1 MPDSVFPSLNQEE
14 SDYVPGGV
22 TNSVKGFDAT
32 YMSIDT
38 GSAALSLTVSGNN
51 VSLVTYRVSTE
62 LDDGQYWVII
72 GLKTDNFV
80 WNDAENEDDRTRT
93 LHWKVNPIVETLD
106 LSNTVLDYTGDVMT
120 YSPSGFD
127 PMTMLVNGN
136 TGFSPGD
143 YRATFSFRDSLNYV
157 WSKEK
162 SEYKIP
168 VGASVTIDEDEVVV
182 GWSITRGVYNL
193 NSLGTPTT
201 EFVYDGEEHYPVFEN
216 VPSWLTITPDR
227 TVTNASEGT
236 VKITLTFSASE
247 DSGYVLSETSRTY
260 DVKVTKRPVT
270 IVIEDK
276 ETVYGQDAPELTY
289 RIGSETG
296 FVDDVNV
303 TLSVDYTNGNDKGDY
318 DITVSHDAGDNY
330 TVTIT
335 PGKLTVN
342 PATVP
347 EPTETSVLYTGSDV
361 GHPFEGPF
369 DVSGDTVGKELGAYT
384 VTLTLNDGN
393 HVWWDGTNGPKTL
406 TWTIVSGDVLRP
418 EYFVIDTS
426 EETYTGREIK
436 KSVTSRT
443 PSIVEGVDFEVSYEN
458 NVHAGTATVIITGIG
473 NHTGEV
479 REEFTI
485 LPQKVTVPEMADVEY
500 DGTEKSAP
508 YESNDIYTVSGDLRG
523 TDVGSYH
530 VILTLKNTND
540 YQWSDGTTGP
550 KALMWRIVSEKTLVK
565 DYFVVDVSPEV
576 YDGQP
581 HTKLVECIN
590 PDLEYGVDYTV
601 DYFNN
606 TEASTDDNPA
616 RIVIT
621 GIGDHD
627 GVLEYSFMIEK
638 MTPVLTF
645 VNDNFDRDESDG
657 RFTLLPYLSP
667 IISYDQ
673 LVWSSTDESVA
684 VVDERT
690 GEVTLTGIGTAR
702 IVATLPDGD
711 NWHGCSAGYDL
722 EVGETQTEIVVV
734 PGPGGSGGDGDVIYI
749 PTVIREEV
757 DGGISDVT
765 WLIILACTVTV
776 MLALIWLLW
785 NRRVMN

>member
-1 MPDSVFPSLNQEE
+1 MKLKVPTLAHVE
-14 SDYVPGGV
+14 SDYVRGGI
-22 TNSVKGFDAT
+22 TNSVNGFNAT

-38 GSAALSLTVSGNN
+38 GSTALSLTVSGNN

-62 LDDGQYWVII
+62 LDDDRYWVIV
-72 GLKTDNFV
+72 GLKTGNFV
-80 WNDAENEDDRTRT
+80 WDDAVDENARTRT

-106 LSNTVLDYTGDVMT
+106 LSDTVMDYTGNVVT
-120 YSPSGFD
+120 YNPPGFD
-127 PMTMLVNGN
+127 ATTMLVNGN
-136 TGFSPGD
+136 TGFSPGE
-143 YRATFSFRDSLNYV
+143 YKATFSFGDSLNYV
-157 WSKEK
+157 WSTDRN
-162 SEYKIP
+162 EYNIP
-168 VGASVTIDEDEVVV
+168 EDATVTIDEDKIVVE
-182 GWSITRGVYNL
+182 WSITRGVYDIS
-193 NSLGTPTT
+193 SLGTPKT
-201 EFVYDGEEHYPVFEN
+201 EFVYDGKEHYPVFDS
-216 VPSWLTITPDR
+216 VPSWLTITHDK
-227 TVTNASEGT
+227 TVTDVSDVAVE
-236 VKITLTFSASE
+236 ITLTFTASE
-247 DSGYVLSETSRTY
+247 DSGYVLNETSRTY
-260 DVKVTKRPVT
+260 DVKVTLRPVA
-270 IVIEDK
+270 IVVEDK

-289 RIGSETG
+289 HIGSEVG
-296 FVDDVNV
+296 FVDAVDVN
-303 TLSVDYTNGNDKGDY
+303 LSVEYEKGDDCDEY
-318 DITVSHDAGDNY
+318 YITVSHDAGDNY
-330 TVTIT
+330 DVSIT

-347 EPTETSVLYTGSDV
+347 EPTETSVLYTGSEV

-369 DVSGDTVGKELGAYT
+369 DVRGDIKGKELGAYT
-384 VTLTLNDGN
+384 VTLTLNDDN
-393 HVWWDGTNGPKTL
+393 YVWWDGTSEPKTL
-406 TWTIVSGDVLRP
+406 TWTIVSGVELRP

-426 EETYTGREIK
+426 DETYTGSEIK

-443 PSIVEGVDFEVSYEN
+443 PSIVEGVDFKVSYEN
-458 NVHAGTATVIITGIG
+458 NTHAGTATVVIRGIG
-473 NHTGEV
+473 DHTGV
-479 REEFTI
+479 VKADFTI
-485 LPQKVTVPEMADVEY
+485 LPQKVPVPEMADVEY

-508 YESNDIYTVSGDLRG
+508 YESNDIYQVSGDLKG
-523 TDVGSYH
+523 IDVGSYH

-601 DYFNN
+601 QYFNN

-684 VVDERT
+684 VVNERT